1 MSKTLKYITAKAK
14 SKDKGELMIYGDIS
28 DVKWYEED
36 VTPKDIDTALK
47 DLTDCKEIDIYINS
61 YGGSVF
67 AGLAIVSML
76 ERCTATKTVYIDGI
90 AASMGSVIAMAG
102 DKIIMPEN
110 ALMMIHKPSGC
121 AFGNADDMRKQA
133 DMLDKA
139 EDTLCSLYMKRF
151 NKSETELKDLLKAE
165 TWLNSDEA
173 LFYGLIDS
181 VSDALEMVASA
192 KGLVFNK
199 LEIDKENPIYNKLK
213 PKGDITNLEIL
224 ATIKK
229 QFGVDIKS
237 DETLEN
243 ALTAISKNY
252 KEPEKVDIKIVDNED
267 GSKSVM
273 NGDVELK
280 KFDMPKA
287 EMDAELTEKAKQFDE
302 IKSTEIE
309 NALKNG
315 IKAKG
320 ETFDNDLWEKTL
332 KGFSIDEIKKMS
344 DGWVEDAKLA
354 LNAGTRKTENQTN
367 IAVTKKFN
375 VNDFKL

>member
-47 DLTDCKEIDIYINS
+47 DLKDCKEIDIYINS

-90 AASMGSVIAMAG
+90 AASMGSVIAMVG

-121 AFGNADDMRKQA
+121 AFGNADEMRKQA

-139 EDTLCSLYMKRF
+139 EEALCGLYMKRF

-173 LFYGLIDS
+173 LSYGLIDS

-192 KGLVFNK
+192 KGIILNK
-199 LEIDKENPIYNKLK
+199 LEIGKENPIYNKLK
-213 PKGDITNLEIL
+213 LKGDITNLEIL
-224 ATIKK
+224 AKIKE
-229 QFGVDIKS
+229 QFGVEIKS

-243 ALTAISKNY
+243 ALTAISKSY
-252 KEPEKVDIKIVDNED
+252 KEPEKVDIKIIDNDD

-280 KFDMPKA
+280 KFEMPKA
-287 EMDAELTEKAKQFDE
+287 ETDTELKEKAKQFDE
-302 IKSTEIE
+302 IKKSAIDD
-309 NALKNG
+309 ALKNG

-320 ETFDNDLWEKTL
+320 ETFDNDLWKKTL

-344 DGWVEDAKLA
+344 DGWVSDAKLV
-354 LNAGTRKTENQTN
+354 LNAGVRKTENQSE
-367 IAVTKKFN
+367 VTTKEFN

>member
-47 DLTDCKEIDIYINS
+47 DLKDCKEIDIYINS

-121 AFGNADDMRKQA
+121 AFGNADEMRKQA

-139 EDTLCSLYMKRF
+139 EGTLCSLYMKRF

-173 LFYGLIDS
+173 LSYGLIDS
-181 VSDALEMVASA
+181 VSDKLEMVASV
-192 KGLVFNK
+192 KGIILNS
-199 LEIDKENPIYNKLK
+199 LEIGKENPIYNKLK

-224 ATIKK
+224 AKIKK
-229 QFGVDIKS
+229 QFGVDIKE
-237 DETLEN
+237 DDTLEN

-252 KEPEKVDIKIVDNED
+252 KEPETVDIKIVDNED

-280 KFDMPKA
+280 KFEIPKA
-287 EMDAELTEKAKQFDE
+287 EVDTELKEKAKQFDE
-302 IKSTEIE
+302 IKKSTVDE
-309 NALKNG
+309 ALKNG

-320 ETFDNDLWEKTL
+320 ETFDKDRWNKIFS
-332 KGFSIDEIKKMS
+332 GFSIAEIKAQS
-344 DGWVEDAKLA
+344 NEWVEDAKLA
-354 LNAGTRKTENQTN
+354 LNAGVRKTENQTETT
-367 IAVTKKFN
+367 TKEFN